1 MQTTSSLET
10 VTIYREG
17 AVCTRRA
24 KLDGQVPAA
33 VRVVGLPLSL
43 VPGSLRAKVL
53 TGPVG
58 LRVLDVRPA
67 FDVAFG
73 DAIDPSAEVKAR
85 DASRLEVHRLEAA
98 FQRFDAEV
106 RELQALKPRRFT
118 AEEGAPPRP
127 APVEAA
133 LALASFVDE
142 RLRTL
147 LTEKRQVEKALKDAR
162 EALQLSERRL
172 AEASAEKRTQNAR
185 VTRAVAVTL
194 SMATSGPV
202 EVEIE
207 YQVPGVRWVP
217 NYTLRLERG
226 FTGGS
231 LSLRASVAQDTG
243 EDWKGVAL
251 ALSTAALLRRTDVP
265 ELKSL
270 RVGRAQLAPQK
281 PGFRAPPPGLDEL
294 FEGYDA
300 SGARVVP
307 EPPAAPPPPKP
318 RAPPPMPEGASKKE
332 AFDETEGGMVRSRMA
347 AKGSSAAPRAPG
359 ALPPPRSAAPSM
371 AMPARRSVAAPRG
384 GGFGASLGGMVDGS
398 TEANEPP
405 SEDLEMADEL
415 ASMDYGEEEPTGGA
429 LLRAPAQPEFSM
441 GTELLDYDRLEM
453 MGAEQPG
460 SRGRLSPATPWASV
474 FAVGVSVQ
482 VDVVMLLIDA
492 VERRASSVGLLPMPP
507 RCVPVASVDQFDFRY
522 DCAAR
527 VDVPSTGRWST
538 VPVMDCRVGL
548 SPQYVCVPAVEP
560 KVYRTL
566 ALRNDTPNALLPGP
580 VDVSVGDEFLM
591 TTSMPAVPPGAQG
604 ERLGLGVEE
613 AIKVARK
620 TIFAE
625 TTGGF
630 LGGST
635 VLRHDVE
642 VEVNNRLSTVA
653 ALEVRE
659 RVPQPAPEEKDVK
672 VEEVKVEPA
681 WQALEGPI
689 DDAVVHGQKRWRVN
703 VPPGQRAV
711 LTAQYAIRIPADKM
725 LVGGNRRH

>member
-1 MQTTSSLET
+1 
-10 VTIYREG
+10 
-17 AVCTRRA
+17 
-24 KLDGQVPAA
+24 
-33 VRVVGLPLSL
+33 
-43 VPGSLRAKVL
+43 
-53 TGPVG
+53 
-58 LRVLDVRPA
+58 
-67 FDVAFG
+67 
-73 DAIDPSAEVKAR
+73 
-85 DASRLEVHRLEAA
+85 
-98 FQRFDAEV
+98 
-106 RELQALKPRRFT
+106 
-118 AEEGAPPRP
+118 
-127 APVEAA
+127 
-133 LALASFVDE
+133 
-142 RLRTL
+142 
-147 LTEKRQVEKALKDAR
+147 
-162 EALQLSERRL
+162 
-172 AEASAEKRTQNAR
+172 
-185 VTRAVAVTL
+185 
-194 SMATSGPV
+194 
-202 EVEIE
+202 
-207 YQVPGVRWVP
+207 
-217 NYTLRLERG
+217 
-226 FTGGS
+226 
-231 LSLRASVAQDTG
+231 
-243 EDWKGVAL
+243 
-251 ALSTAALLRRTDVP
+251 
-265 ELKSL
+265 
-270 RVGRAQLAPQK
+270 
-281 PGFRAPPPGLDEL
+281 
-294 FEGYDA
+294 
-300 SGARVVP
+300 
-307 EPPAAPPPPKP
+307 
-318 RAPPPMPEGASKKE
+318 
-332 AFDETEGGMVRSRMA
+332 
-347 AKGSSAAPRAPG
+347 
-359 ALPPPRSAAPSM
+359 
-371 AMPARRSVAAPRG
+371 
-384 GGFGASLGGMVDGS
+384 MVDGS

-460 SRGRLSPATPWASV
+460 SRGRLSPANPWASV

-642 VEVNNRLSTVA
+642 VEVNNRLSTIA